1 METYNQLNQNLM
13 ADDIKEKCLKT
24 KTANKTADINAYMN
38 AYMKQKYN
46 ADPLKA
52 KLYKNTRNYKK
63 KYALGENLIDKYGIF
78 ICHICRMRE
87 IIDELPEEMFAKF
100 LAEYKTIEL
109 KPRDC

>member
-1 METYNQLNQNLM
+1 MEFNLKLKNNN
-13 ADDIKEKCLKT
+13 IKEIRFRRK
-24 KTANKTADINAYMN
+24 
-38 AYMKQKYN
+38 
-46 ADPLKA
+46 
-52 KLYKNTRNYKK
+52 
-63 KYALGENLIDKYGIF
+63 NLIDKYGIF